1 MIERAIRSYEGMLRT
16 VKDGLEERWSAIIPD
31 GHAIYGWMSEY
42 CGFLLNRYEVASDG
56 KTSYERMKGK
66 KAKHQGVEF
75 GEGILFKKKRVNQ
88 AKNLSVWEDG
98 IYLGIRG
105 MSGEIIVGTK
115 AGVWK
120 TRTVQRKPKEYR
132 WCPTNEKLVGGV
144 PWKTEAEDEEQE
156 EKGPDKAM
164 RPEMKKME
172 EKEKEETKARV
183 EAPRSFTITR

>member
-1 MIERAIRSYEGMLRT
+1 M
-16 VKDGLEERWSAIIPD
+16 
-31 GHAIYGWMSEY
+31 
-42 CGFLLNRYEVASDG
+42 
-56 KTSYERMKGK
+56 
-66 KAKHQGVEF
+66 EF

-156 EKGPDKAM
+156 EKGPDKVM
-164 RPEMKKME
+164 RPEMKRMG
-172 EKEKEETKARV
+172 EKEEEETKARIEV
-183 EAPRSFTITR
+183 PRSFTITRADLERHGFTSKCLGCKALIRRTTRQHHSQECRERMKAEMTNEAKVKDAKKRAEILRGCAQRHAEKT